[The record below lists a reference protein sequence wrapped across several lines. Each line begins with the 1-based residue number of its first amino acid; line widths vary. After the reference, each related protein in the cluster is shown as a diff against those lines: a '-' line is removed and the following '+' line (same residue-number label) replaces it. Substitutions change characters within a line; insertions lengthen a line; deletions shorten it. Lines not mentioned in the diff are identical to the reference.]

1 MFKIKRNATR
11 EELAGL
17 LNANFKLVQKADKN
31 LAERVIYA
39 GQHFA
44 DATRADL
51 AELAKEVAEKLGD
64 KFVTEFSVPA
74 SAKGAVAENSVK
86 PSKKNPVKK
95 TEEKKEVE
103 EKTSGDEVPVDDK
116 ASQSKSPFPDTIN
129 VGDTVYSVAKD
140 IDSLDA
146 FCDAVSKEE
155 DIVVVFYYP
164 RVEIKQ
170 LGYFDNILD
179 TPKSFPDDLD
189 VTQAIFT
196 NTEKTVVHLV
206 SVYTDAV
213 FTLVP
218 DDFEVV
224 DGMKIAGR
232 LKFEVYRK

>member
-1 MFKIKRNATR
+1 MFKIKRSTTR

-17 LNANFKLVQKADKN
+17 LNANFKSVQKTDKN

-44 DATRADL
+44 EATRADL

-64 KFVTEFSVPA
+64 KFVTEAPKEVS
-74 SAKGAVAENSVK
+74 AENSVK
-86 PSKKNPVKK
+86 PSKKKPVKK
-95 TEEKKEVE
+95 TEKKKEVE
-103 EKTSGDEVPVDDK
+103 EKTSGDEVLVEDK
-116 ASQSKSPFPDTIN
+116 ASQSKSLFPDTIK
-129 VGDTVYSVAKD
+129 VGDTEYSVAKD
-140 IDSLDA
+140 IDSLAA

-155 DIVVVFYYP
+155 DIVVAFYYP
-164 RVEIKQ
+164 RTEIKQ
-170 LGYFDNILD
+170 LGYFNNILG

-196 NTEKTVVHLV
+196 NTEKTVAYTV

-213 FTLVP
+213 FTLIP
-218 DDFEVV
+218 DDFEEV
-224 DGMKIAGR
+224 DGVKIAGR

>member
-31 LAERVIYA
+31 LAERIAYT

-44 DATRADL
+44 EATRSDL
-51 AELAKEVAEKLGD
+51 AELVSEVAKKLGD

-74 SAKGAVAENSVK
+74 STKEAVAEASVK
-86 PSKKNPVKK
+86 PSKKKPVKK
-95 TEEKKEVE
+95 TEKKKEVE
-103 EKTSGDEVPVDDK
+103 EETSGDEVLAEDK
-116 ASQSKSPFPDTIN
+116 ASQSKSTFPATIT
-129 VGDTVYSVAKD
+129 VGDAEYSVAKD
-140 IDSLDA
+140 IDSLSA

-164 RVEIKQ
+164 RAEIKQ
-170 LGYFDNILD
+170 LGYFNNILG
-179 TPKSFPDDLD
+179 TPKSFPNDLD

-196 NTEKTVVHLV
+196 NTEKTVAYTV

-213 FTLVP
+213 FTLIP
-218 DDFEVV
+218 DDFELV
-224 DGMKIAGR
+224 DGVKIAGR